1 MQDFDLKTW
10 QRDLEN
16 SIEKLGEQESYH
28 EKLIKRFAD
37 KDDIR
42 ALRRVQD
49 EIKELQKERAKIVW
63 MIKLEE
69 GLDEIRRQGK
79 FGVKVQG
86 KRDEKSY
93 WEIAAEQMKQVG
105 GGLGGYQVER
115 SVCK

>member
-10 QRDLEN
+10 QDDLEN
-16 SIEKLGEQESYH
+16 SIEKLRKQELYY
-28 EKLIKRFAD
+28 ERLIKRFAD

-42 ALRRVQD
+42 ALRHVQD

-69 GLDEIRRQGK
+69 GLDEIRWQGK

-86 KRDEKSY
+86 KKEEKSY
-93 WEIAAEQMKQVG
+93 WEIAAEQMKQAG
-105 GGLGGYQVER
+105 GGAGDQIER
-115 SVCK
+115 SVCR